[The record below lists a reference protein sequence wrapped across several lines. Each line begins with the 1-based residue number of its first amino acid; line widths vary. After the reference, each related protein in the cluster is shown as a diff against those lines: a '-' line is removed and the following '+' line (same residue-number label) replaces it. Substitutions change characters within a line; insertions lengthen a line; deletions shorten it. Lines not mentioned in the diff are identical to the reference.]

1 MEHTHMYA
9 RTHARTHAR
18 SHTHTQALVWWLCLL
33 GTLMTILEPL
43 LSLMFRVK
51 VLRMTGGGANRG
63 KGREKRSG
71 GVGEVK
77 RGAGGW

>member
-1 MEHTHMYA
+1 
-9 RTHARTHAR
+9 
-18 SHTHTQALVWWLCLL
+18 
-33 GTLMTILEPL
+33 MTILEPL

-63 KGREKRSG
+63 EGREKRSG